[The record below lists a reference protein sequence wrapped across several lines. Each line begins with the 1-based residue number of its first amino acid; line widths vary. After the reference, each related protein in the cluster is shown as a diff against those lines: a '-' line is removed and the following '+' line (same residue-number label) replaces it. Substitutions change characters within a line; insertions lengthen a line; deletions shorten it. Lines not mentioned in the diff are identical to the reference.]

1 MLYPLFGGTPCIGEL
16 GYEADPRA
24 TCTAEYPDSE
34 RFHLHYAD
42 LTDFSSLCKVL
53 RCGISMLDLVFEP
66 TSVLLDLQSWQC
78 IDYAPG
84 TMPHFQALCR
94 LTKPDEVY
102 NLGAQSHVQV
112 SFELPQYTA
121 EASGVVSRSHKPLD
135 FTFGVAYGD
144 SVLQALPDTV

>member
-1 MLYPLFGGTPCIGEL
+1 MTR
-16 GYEADPRA
+16 YEADARA

-53 RCGISMLDLVFEP
+53 RCGISMLDLFFEP
-66 TSVLLDLQSWQC
+66 NSVLLDLQSWQC
-78 IDYAPG
+78 TTYAVG

-121 EASGVVSRSHKPLD
+121 EASGVVRSSPMPPHL
-135 FTFGVAYGD
+135 TFGVACSD
-144 SVLQALPDTV
+144 PVLQALPDRAAA